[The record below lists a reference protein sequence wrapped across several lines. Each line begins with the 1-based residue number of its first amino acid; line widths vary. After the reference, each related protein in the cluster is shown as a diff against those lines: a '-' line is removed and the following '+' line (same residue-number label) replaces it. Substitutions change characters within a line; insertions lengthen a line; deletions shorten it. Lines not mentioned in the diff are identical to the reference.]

1 MKIGIVG
8 SGNVA
13 FHLAQGLK
21 DADHQISYIMGRN
34 ELIGRDLAIRV
45 SSDFFFNVPDIEVD
59 WVIVCVNDDSII
71 PVIEQFPST
80 QKIAYTSGTVNLN
93 TVLQHV
99 QNEVGV
105 FYPLQSFSKERE
117 VNLFEVPFLIE
128 AKEDASAKELFDL
141 AWSIS
146 RKVQFCTSEQRKHYH
161 VAAVFVNNFSNH
173 LFQIGKEHVEA
184 NDLNFEVLYPL
195 IQETV
200 QKAMDLSP
208 FEAQTGPAR
217 RNDQKTILE
226 HLQLLDEPQQTI
238 YEQMTNSII
247 KTYQK

>member
-1 MKIGIVG
+1 M
-8 SGNVA
+8 
-13 FHLAQGLK
+13 
-21 DADHQISYIMGRN
+21 
-34 ELIGRDLAIRV
+34 
-45 SSDFFFNVPDIEVD
+45 
-59 WVIVCVNDDSII
+59 
-71 PVIEQFPST
+71 
-80 QKIAYTSGTVNLN
+80 
-93 TVLQHV
+93 
-99 QNEVGV
+99 
-105 FYPLQSFSKERE
+105 
-117 VNLFEVPFLIE
+117 
-128 AKEDASAKELFDL
+128 
-141 AWSIS
+141 
-146 RKVQFCTSEQRKHYH
+146 
-161 VAAVFVNNFSNH
+161 AAVFVNNFSNH